1 MTQPHGPLGRSVPR
15 ADARRLVA
23 GAGCYVDDIS
33 TPGALHV
40 AFVRSTYAH
49 AAILSIDTAAAAR
62 MPGVVR
68 IVCATDLARICKPMQ
83 VAMPALDM
91 PASSAQFPLA
101 FDEVCWQGAPV
112 AAIAAHSRAQ
122 AEDAAEH
129 VLVEYDEL
137 PAVVDAE
144 QATET

>member
-1 MTQPHGPLGRSVPR
+1 MTESQGIMGKGVAR

-23 GAGCYVDDIS
+23 GAGCYVDDIGA
-33 TPGALHV
+33 PGALHI

-68 IVCATDLARICKPMQ
+68 VVCAGDLEGICKPMQ
-83 VAMPALDM
+83 VAMPGLNM
-91 PASSAQFPLA
+91 PTASLQYPLA
-101 FDEVCWQGAPV
+101 IDEVCWQGTPV
-112 AAIAAHSRAQ
+112 AAIAANSRAQ

-129 VLVEYDEL
+129 VPEVRIVHHGAF
-137 PAVVDAE
+137 P
-144 QATET
+144 